1 VRPVSDGDR
10 ALLRDIVARRNTTLL
25 DRIED
30 VAHLVGR
37 RPLSPH
43 TLEQL
48 RSAVVDEVCEVPQT
62 TETARRILALE
73 DLLAGLVAAPRPLT
87 RGRRPR

>member
-1 VRPVSDGDR
+1 MRPVSDGDR

-30 VAHLVGR
+30 VGR
-37 RPLSPH
+37 RQLSPH

-48 RSAVVDEVCEVPQT
+48 RSAVVDEVCEVPET
-62 TETARRILALE
+62 TQTARRILALE

>member
-1 VRPVSDGDR
+1 MRPVSDGDR

-30 VAHLVGR
+30 VGR

-48 RSAVVDEVCEVPQT
+48 RSAVVDEVCEVPET
-62 TETARRILALE
+62 TGTARRILALE